1 LLAEIVSWHFSPVVA
16 AELVEAIITGTNIS
30 RHLKMSRQLI
40 RSSEIAPETKRRFVE
55 AIALA
60 ARLRARVLANLAAE
74 HEFRSLER
82 AVEAI
87 PIAADEYAWL
97 QTRVRNAEDYNRQRE
112 LHAAAY
118 ELALVTNRLL
128 TRNGLQAV

>member
-1 LLAEIVSWHFSPVVA
+1 LLAEIVSWHFSSFVA
-16 AELVEAIITGTNIS
+16 AELVEAILTGANIP
-30 RHLKMSRQLI
+30 RELKMTRQLTS
-40 RSSEIAPETKRRFVE
+40 SSEIAPATKGRFVE
-55 AIALA
+55 AIAIA
-60 ARLRARVLANLAAE
+60 ARLRARVLANLATKDD
-74 HEFRSLER
+74 FRSLER
-82 AVEAI
+82 AIEAI

-97 QTRVRNAEDYNRQRE
+97 QTRVQNAKDYNRQQE

>member
-1 LLAEIVSWHFSPVVA
+1 
-16 AELVEAIITGTNIS
+16 
-30 RHLKMSRQLI
+30 MSRQLV
-40 RSSEIAPETKRRFVE
+40 RSSAIAPAAKCRFVE

-60 ARLRARVLANLAAE
+60 ARLRARVLANLATE
-74 HEFRSLER
+74 HDFRSLER

-97 QTRVRNAEDYNRQRE
+97 QARVRNAKDYKRQQE
-112 LHAAAY
+112 HHAAAY